1 MRDYRAR
8 VGAAP
13 LASAVRCSGRNCA
26 DCGVG
31 FSPSALSNTRDWQ
44 AEVAEA
50 AYVGIDGDRVVI
62 HNFRNFD
69 YISKSELH
77 PRWETKTVQ
86 LSNLRTVAV
95 LPTSGDQSLS
105 ATPS

>member
-1 MRDYRAR
+1 MRPHWRAR
-8 VGAAP
+8 FVVVGAIVLIAAWYFTILP
-13 LASAVRCSGRNCA
+13 
-26 DCGVG
+26 
-31 FSPSALSNTRDWQ
+31 SNTRDWQ

-50 AYVGIDGDRVVI
+50 AYVGIEGDRVVI

>member
-1 MRDYRAR
+1 MEALRRSRENQTEYEVEYR
-8 VGAAP
+8 
-13 LASAVRCSGRNCA
+13 LAI
-26 DCGVG
+26 
-31 FSPSALSNTRDWQ
+31 
-44 AEVAEA
+44 E
-50 AYVGIDGDRVVI
+50 GDRVVI

-105 ATPS
+105 TTSS

>member
-1 MRDYRAR
+1 LRRGIFTIR
-8 VGAAP
+8 P
-13 LASAVRCSGRNCA
+13 
-26 DCGVG
+26 
-31 FSPSALSNTRDWQ
+31 SNTRDWQ

-50 AYVGIDGDRVVI
+50 AHVGIDGDRVVI

-77 PRWETKTVQ
+77 PQWETKTVQ